1 MFTERLFLALNTAP
15 TRRKINKQCKE
26 NTVAVIETQ
35 LPQEPHFFLLKL
47 YSSQEP
53 TSCSCPVPSP
63 ACVEEWEDPNEK
75 GITHHHS
82 TGLPRATARGIL

>member
-1 MFTERLFLALNTAP
+1 MLPEWLFLALNHSP
-15 TRRKINKQCKE
+15 HSQKINKQCKE

-47 YSSQEP
+47 YNSQEP

-63 ACVEEWEDPNEK
+63 ACVEEWEDPKEK
-75 GITHHHS
+75 GIMHHHS